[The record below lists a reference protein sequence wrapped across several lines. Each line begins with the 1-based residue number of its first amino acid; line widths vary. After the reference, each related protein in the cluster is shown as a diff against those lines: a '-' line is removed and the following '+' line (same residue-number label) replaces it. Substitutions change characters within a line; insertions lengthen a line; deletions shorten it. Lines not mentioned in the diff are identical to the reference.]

1 MDNSRINDLMTR
13 RRDVVGLINRATLV
27 LNDIDEEIRA
37 SGGNPEPDFSGAV
50 ERLRQA
56 GVLPNRKK

>member
-1 MDNSRINDLMTR
+1 MNNSRLNDLMTR

-50 ERLRQA
+50 KRLRDS
-56 GVLPNRKK
+56 GVLPSKQ

>member
-1 MDNSRINDLMTR
+1 MSNSRIEQLMAQ
-13 RRDVVGLINRATLV
+13 RRDMVGLINRAQLA

-50 ERLRQA
+50 KRLRDS
-56 GVLPNRKK
+56 GVLPSKQ